1 MNIIAMKTFE
11 INASKQDE
19 SNVATLNLLDLN
31 NDVLELIFKKLD
43 VRSLIKT
50 TEVCTRFNDLISDS
64 SKLMKNIR
72 LKVVK
77 CKNEPFFWRTRNVVQ
92 SVRKYKSIYVESL
105 SSAYPLEEDEI
116 KSFLV
121 RILHKF
127 GPNIKDLEIKGLK
140 FKSHNELQELMTS
153 FENIESCCLTN
164 VDVDDNTIKE
174 ETQLK
179 FTKLRKLEVI
189 ECNFMCNQIFRN
201 CDKLTKLYIK
211 PVMTLNLNYN
221 PLYFEHIEDLVF
233 KQQKL
238 KQLMLHS
245 VPNGFLFKND
255 HSKQVKFQL
264 ILFKSWNSLFVNR
277 GAAMNF
283 FGTQHKLSK
292 VVFFIDNVEYQE
304 KDELVEMYQEI
315 LVPIKKSPHLKF
327 SRIVLT
333 TNLV

>member
-1 MNIIAMKTFE
+1 MNTL
-11 INASKQDE
+11 NLLNLNNGD
-19 SNVATLNLLDLN
+19 SNVENTLNLLDLN
-31 NDVLELIFKKLD
+31 NDVLELILKNLD

-77 CKNEPFFWRTRNVVQ
+77 CKNEPFFWRTRNVVD
-92 SVRKYKSIYVESL
+92 SVRKYKNIYVESL

-116 KSFLV
+116 KRFLV
-121 RILHKF
+121 KILHKF
-127 GPNIKDLEIKGLK
+127 GPNIRDLEIKGLK
-140 FKSHNELQELMTS
+140 FESNFEFQELMTS

-164 VDVDDNTIKE
+164 VDVNDNDNTINE
-174 ETQLK
+174 ETPLK

-189 ECNFMCNQIFRN
+189 ECNFMCNQIFKN

-221 PLYFEHIEDLVF
+221 PLYFEHIEELVF

-245 VPNGFLFKND
+245 VPNGFMFKND
-255 HSKQVKFQL
+255 RSKQVKFQL

-277 GAAMNF
+277 RAAMNF